1 MSGEA
6 LAPGARLKAERERR
20 GLSLQK
26 AADEMRLDA
35 WVVAALEADDY
46 DRVGPTVY
54 AKGHLKKYA
63 SLLTLPWEEILSG
76 YEARRSAP
84 ADAAPATLMRAANP
98 TAAGSSTASKVARG
112 QLAGGLLLLLIVVV
126 VLWWKPW
133 QQRSAAHAKDS
144 AVADTSASI
153 AANPTG
159 ADPGAGVDA
168 SGDADEGGGASPG
181 GESTARDSTVRDSV
195 APDPVVR
202 DSAARDSA
210 ARDKVARDAPGTA
223 ATPAGLAAAATGADN
238 KAVAGAGVVHLRMSF
253 SAESWVEVHDAS
265 GHRVFSGY
273 GQANSVKTLVGD
285 GPLRVYLG
293 FASGVQLEVNEH
305 AVAIG
310 SAFVHADVARF
321 QAGAD
326 GVLRSFTSDSRPH
339 G

>member
-1 MSGEA
+1 
-6 LAPGARLKAERERR
+6 
-20 GLSLQK
+20 
-26 AADEMRLDA
+26 
-35 WVVAALEADDY
+35 
-46 DRVGPTVY
+46 
-54 AKGHLKKYA
+54 
-63 SLLTLPWEEILSG
+63 
-76 YEARRSAP
+76 
-84 ADAAPATLMRAANP
+84 
-98 TAAGSSTASKVARG
+98 
-112 QLAGGLLLLLIVVV
+112 LLLLLIVVV

-133 QQRSAAHAKDS
+133 QQRSATHAKDS

-153 AANPTG
+153 AANPSG
-159 ADPGAGVDA
+159 VDPGAGVDA

-181 GESTARDSTVRDSV
+181 AESNARDPTVRDSV
-195 APDPVVR
+195 AQDPV
-202 DSAARDSA
+202 ARDSA
-210 ARDKVARDAPGTA
+210 ARDKVARDAPGTS

-253 SAESWVEVHDAS
+253 SAESWVEVHDAA

-293 FASGVQLEVNEH
+293 FASGVQLEVNER

-326 GVLRSFTSDSRPH
+326 GVLRSFTNDSRPH

>member
-1 MSGEA
+1 MSAEPQ
-6 LAPGARLKAERERR
+6 APGARLKAERERR

-35 WVVAALEADDY
+35 WVVAALEADEY

-76 YEARRSAP
+76 YESRRAAP
-84 ADAAPATLMRAANP
+84 ADAVP
-98 TAAGSSTASKVARG
+98 TAALRVATPTATAGKMPRG
-112 QLAGGLLLLLIVVV
+112 QLAGALLLLLIVAIVF
-126 VLWWKPW
+126 WWKPW
-133 QQRSAAHAKDS
+133 QQRSAAS
-144 AVADTSASI
+144 AQAVPSADAAATVA
-153 AANPTG
+153 AAAPG
-159 ADPGAGVDA
+159 ADPGARADA
-168 SGDADEGGGASPG
+168 SGDADAGAG
-181 GESTARDSTVRDSV
+181 A
-195 APDPVVR
+195 
-202 DSAARDSA
+202 
-210 ARDKVARDAPGTA
+210 A
-223 ATPAGLAAAATGADN
+223 ATPAGDLGARDSPASASLPAVPAAGTAAADAKAATGA
-238 KAVAGAGVVHLRMSF
+238 VGAGVVRLRMSF
-253 SAESWVEVHDAS
+253 SAESWVEVHDAA

-293 FASGVQLEVNEH
+293 FASGVQLEINER

-310 SAFVHADVARF
+310 PPFVHADVARF

-326 GVLRSFTSDSRPH
+326 GVLRSFANDARPH

>member
-1 MSGEA
+1 MSAEA
-6 LAPGARLKAERERR
+6 QAPGARLKAERERR

-26 AADEMRLDA
+26 AADEMRLDS

-63 SLLTLPWEEILSG
+63 SLLTLPWDEILSG
-76 YEARRSAP
+76 YESRR
-84 ADAAPATLMRAANP
+84 AAPVDAVPPAALRVATP
-98 TAAGSSTASKVARG
+98 TATGKMTRG
-112 QLAGGLLLLLIVVV
+112 QLAGALLLLLIVAI

-133 QQRSAAHAKDS
+133 QQRSAASAQGVPSADAS
-144 AVADTSASI
+144 AAVA
-153 AANPTG
+153 AAGPG
-159 ADPGAGVDA
+159 ADPGTRADA
-168 SGDADEGGGASPG
+168 SGDADAGA
-181 GESTARDSTVRDSV
+181 
-195 APDPVVR
+195 
-202 DSAARDSA
+202 
-210 ARDKVARDAPGTA
+210 A
-223 ATPAGLAAAATGADN
+223 ATPAGDSGARDAPAAAAMPPVPATGTAGADN
-238 KAVAGAGVVHLRMSF
+238 KGATGAGAGVVRLRMSF
-253 SAESWVEVHDAS
+253 SAESWVEVHDAA

-293 FASGVQLEVNEH
+293 FASGVQLEVNER

-310 SAFVHADVARF
+310 AAFVHSNVARF

-326 GVLRSFTSDSRPH
+326 GVLRSFANDSRPH

>member
-1 MSGEA
+1 MSAEA
-6 LAPGARLKAERERR
+6 QAPGARLKAERERR

-35 WVVAALEADDY
+35 WVVAALEADEY

-76 YEARRSAP
+76 YESRR
-84 ADAAPATLMRAANP
+84 AAPVDAVATTTLRVATPTVAAKMP
-98 TAAGSSTASKVARG
+98 RG
-112 QLAGGLLLLLIVVV
+112 RLAGALLLLLIVAV

-133 QQRSAAHAKDS
+133 QQRSVANARSDPS
-144 AVADTSASI
+144 ADVSAS
-153 AANPTG
+153 
-159 ADPGAGVDA
+159 
-168 SGDADEGGGASPG
+168 
-181 GESTARDSTVRDSV
+181 
-195 APDPVVR
+195 
-202 DSAARDSA
+202 
-210 ARDKVARDAPGTA
+210 
-223 ATPAGLAAAATGADN
+223 LAAAAPGVDAGGRVDASNDVDIGAGAASSAAGDVGGRAESAPAASPAAAAASPAAPPPSTSGGADN
-238 KAVAGAGVVHLRMSF
+238 KTTTGAGAGAGVVRLRMSF
-253 SAESWVEVHDAS
+253 SAESWVEVHDAA

-273 GQANSVKTLVGD
+273 GQANSVKTLVGE

-293 FASGVQLEVNEH
+293 FASGVQLEINER

-310 SAFVHADVARF
+310 APFVHADVARF

-326 GVLRSFTSDSRPH
+326 GVLRSFANDSRPH